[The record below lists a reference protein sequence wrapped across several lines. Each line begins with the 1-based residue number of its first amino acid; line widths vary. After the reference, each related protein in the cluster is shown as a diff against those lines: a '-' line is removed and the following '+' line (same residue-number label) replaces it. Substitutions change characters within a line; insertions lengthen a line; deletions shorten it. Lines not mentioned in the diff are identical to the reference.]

1 MNNTIDIINRI
12 FNKIPHIYS
21 ELFLNIFSINYSHFS
36 IPHNYNIL
44 EHTLSNLLNNNTK
57 IYSKLF
63 IRSSL
68 LKDLESLNIKNRYT
82 LDSMVIILS
91 NNPEIDFLIN
101 IIDKKD
107 NQKLYQKIKVT
118 GLKLEDRMNVYI
130 LFDSYLISK
139 VLIKT
144 VHLLTA
150 YKLEIGAKFYQD
162 IHSTVEKYRTPELN
176 FTHILDE
183 YKEEYTNKITPNN
196 FEILIYL
203 LSLAKNGQ
211 DLEKNCHYEIK
222 KLLISIGYS
231 TKLKK
236 IINYKRGSDYLEIIN
251 NNNLFNYNYSN
262 KISPYIYENISTI
275 LKILFKKYHDDY
287 NFIIE
292 KDNILKKIF
301 YLYISHLD
309 FKDKIIICKNYKLW
323 EYEWDSLKEEYQTT
337 NC

>member
-1 MNNTIDIINRI
+1 MSNNTDIINRI
-12 FNKIPHIYS
+12 FTKIPHVYS

-36 IPHNYNIL
+36 ITHNYNIL
-44 EHTLSNLLNNNTK
+44 EHTLFNLLNNNTK
-57 IYSKLF
+57 IYNKSF
-63 IRSSL
+63 IYNSL
-68 LKDLESLNIKNRYT
+68 LMDFTNLNIKNNVT
-82 LDSMVIILS
+82 LNSVATILS
-91 NNPEIDFLIN
+91 SNIETDFLIN
-101 IIDKKD
+101 IIEKKE
-107 NQKLYQKIKVT
+107 NQNFCKKIKVT
-118 GLKLEDRMNVYI
+118 GLKLEDKINVYL

-144 VHLLTA
+144 IHLLTA
-150 YKLEIGAKFYQD
+150 YKLDKETNFYKD
-162 IHSTVEKYRTPELN
+162 IHNIVEKYRTSELN

-183 YKEEYTNKITPNN
+183 YKEEYKKKITPNN

-251 NNNLFNYNYSN
+251 NSNVFNYNYFN
-262 KISPYIYENISTI
+262 KVSPYIYENISTI

-292 KDNILKKIF
+292 KDSILKKIF
-301 YLYISHLD
+301 YLYICHLE
-309 FKDKIIICKNYKLW
+309 FKDKIIICQNYKLW
-323 EYEWDSLKEEYQTT
+323 EYEWDSLKEKYQTT